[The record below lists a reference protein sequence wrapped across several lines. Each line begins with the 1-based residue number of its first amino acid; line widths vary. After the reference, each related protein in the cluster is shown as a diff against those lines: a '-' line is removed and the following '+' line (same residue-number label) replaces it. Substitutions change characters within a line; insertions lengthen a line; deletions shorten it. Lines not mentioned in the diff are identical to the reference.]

1 MTNTYMLI
9 TMFCAVFE
17 VNIVEWI
24 ENMIYSITLA
34 WMAELIVVSLF
45 DGCTKLHYKSYNPK
59 FIILFT
65 NRSSSIF

>member
-34 WMAELIVVSLF
+34 
-45 DGCTKLHYKSYNPK
+45 
-59 FIILFT
+59 
-65 NRSSSIF
+65 